1 VRLWRISDFANLSGE
16 GGLLAP
22 ARWHSQGRRIVYL
35 ADHPA
40 SALIETIVHF
50 EVDRDQIPNQY
61 QLLAVEVAEDTAFE
75 SVDVHNLPTDWPENL
90 NTTRTLGDEWLD
102 SNRTALLRVPSVIV
116 PHASNWLLNPAHADA
131 AKVTIAQVIRA
142 PFDAR
147 LFR

>member
-1 VRLWRISDFANLSGE
+1 MR
-16 GGLLAP
+16 AP
-22 ARWHSQGRRIVYL
+22 ARWHSRGKRIVYL

-90 NTTRTLGDEWLD
+90 NTTRTLGDAWLD
-102 SNRTALLRVPSVIV
+102 SNRTALLRVPSIIV

-147 LFR
+147 LFG

>member
-1 VRLWRISDFANLSGE
+1 MR
-16 GGLLAP
+16 AP
-22 ARWHSQGRRIVYL
+22 ARWHSRGKRIVYL

-102 SNRTALLRVPSVIV
+102 SNRTALLRVPSIIV

-147 LFR
+147 LFG

>member
-1 VRLWRISDFANLSGE
+1 MR
-16 GGLLAP
+16 AP
-22 ARWHSQGRRIVYL
+22 ARWHSRGKRIVYL

-50 EVDRDQIPNQY
+50 EVDREQIPNQY
-61 QLLAVEVAEDTAFE
+61 QLLAVEVAENTAFE
-75 SVDVHNLPTDWPENL
+75 SVDVRNLPTDWPENL

>member
-1 VRLWRISDFANLSGE
+1 MR
-16 GGLLAP
+16 AP
-22 ARWHSQGRRIVYL
+22 ARWHSRGKRIVYL

-147 LFR
+147 LFG

>member
-1 VRLWRISDFANLSGE
+1 MRLWRISDFANLSGE

-40 SALIETIVHF
+40 SALIETIVHL
-50 EVDRDQIPNQY
+50 EVDRDQIPDDY
-61 QLLAVEVAEDTAFE
+61 QLLAVEVADDIAFE
-75 SVDVHNLPTDWPENL
+75 SVDVQKLPTGWPEHL
-90 NTTRTLGDEWLD
+90 NATRAVGDAWLD

-116 PHASNWLLNPAHADA
+116 PHASNWILNPAHADA
-131 AKVTIAQVIRA
+131 AKITIAQVIRA

>member
-1 VRLWRISDFANLSGE
+1 MR
-16 GGLLAP
+16 AP
-22 ARWHSQGRRIVYL
+22 ARWHSRGKRIVYL

-50 EVDRDQIPNQY
+50 EIDRDQIPNQY

-102 SNRTALLRVPSVIV
+102 SNRTALLRVPSIIV

-131 AKVTIAQVIRA
+131 AKVTIAQVVRA

-147 LFR
+147 LFG

>member
-1 VRLWRISDFANLSGE
+1 MR
-16 GGLLAP
+16 AP
-22 ARWHSQGRRIVYL
+22 ARWHSRGKRIVYL

-40 SALIETIVHF
+40 SALIGTIVHF

-131 AKVTIAQVIRA
+131 AKVTIAQVVRA

-147 LFR
+147 LFG

>member
-1 VRLWRISDFANLSGE
+1 MR
-16 GGLLAP
+16 AP
-22 ARWHSQGRRIVYL
+22 ARWHSRGKRIVYL

-131 AKVTIAQVIRA
+131 AKVTIAQVVRA

-147 LFR
+147 LFG

>member
-40 SALIETIVHF
+40 SALIETIVHL
-50 EVDRDQIPNQY
+50 EVDRDQIPDDY
-61 QLLAVEVAEDTAFE
+61 QLLAVEVADDIAFE
-75 SVDVHNLPTDWPENL
+75 SVDLQKLPTGWPEHL
-90 NTTRTLGDEWLD
+90 NATRAVGDEWLD
-102 SNRTALLRVPSVIV
+102 RNRTALLRVPSVIV

-131 AKVTIAQVIRA
+131 AKITIAQVIRA
-142 PFDAR
+142 PFDVR
-147 LFR
+147 LFL